1 MKCIYCGA
9 GTRITNSRK
18 SKKLTQ
24 TWRRHTC
31 TTCHRNFTT
40 YEYVDL
46 ASSHVVSTENG
57 TFPFSRP
64 KLFISIYRALDHRVS
79 SERDSEEL
87 TGQICGELLKDAN
100 TELTTTQ
107 IRHVALQTLNHFD
120 AAGAIKYQVAH
131 EQLPQMRDVQ
141 RTLKQR

>member
-31 TTCHRNFTT
+31 SACCKNFTT

-46 ASSHVVSTENG
+46 SSTHTVRTESG
-57 TFPFSRP
+57 SLPFSRP
-64 KLFISIYRALDHRVS
+64 KLFISIYRALDHRTA

-87 TGQICGELLKDAN
+87 TAQICGELLNDSS
-100 TELTTTQ
+100 TVLTTAQ
-107 IRHVALQTLNHFD
+107 IRHIALQTLNHFD